1 MTSAESIRTITP
13 TVARRL
19 AIARQRLA
27 GPRPAATHDGVLGV
41 VRALGCLQ
49 LDPISVVARSHHL
62 VLYSR
67 LGPGAPTLVDDL
79 LERER
84 RLFEYWAHAA
94 SIVLTEDYQLHQP
107 MMATYTAGGSAHHQ
121 RVRAWLS
128 DNAALR
134 EHILTRLRDEGPLL
148 SRQFEPDERNPWV
161 SSGWTSGRTVSR
173 MLDYLWLGGEILVAG
188 RQGGQKRW
196 DLAERVLPP
205 DTPRAPLPSRE
216 VVRRAV
222 ERSLRA
228 LGVARPD
235 HISRHFIRG
244 RYPGLAAVLRDL
256 QAEGRIVPLA
266 VADDGVTLP
275 GQWYIHADDLALAD
289 RLAGPDWQP
298 RTALLSPFDNLICD
312 RARTEQLFDFR
323 FRIEIYTPA
332 AKRQYG
338 YYVLPVLHGDRL
350 IGRVDP
356 AFDRRRSCLTVNA
369 IFTEPGALA
378 DAARV
383 ITAAI
388 EDLAACL
395 EARTIDYPAGWTG
408 AGSG

>member
-1 MTSAESIRTITP
+1 MSNAATVQTLSPA
-13 TVARRL
+13 VARRL

-27 GPRPAATHDGVLGV
+27 GPRPAPTPDDVLDL

-49 LDPISVVARSHHL
+49 LDPISTVARSHHL

-67 LGPGAPTLVDDL
+67 LGPGAPRLVDDL
-79 LERER
+79 LERKR

-94 SIVLTEDYQLHQP
+94 SIVLIEDYQLHQP
-107 MMATYTAGGSAHHQ
+107 MMTAYATGDSAYHQ
-121 RVRAWLS
+121 RVRAWLA

-134 EHILTRLRDEGPLL
+134 EHVLGRLRDDGPLL
-148 SRQFEPDERNPWV
+148 SRQFEPDERRPWI
-161 SSGWTSGRTVSR
+161 SSGWSSGRTVSR
-173 MLDYLWLGGEILVAG
+173 MLDYLWLSGAILVAG

-205 DTPRAPLPSRE
+205 NTPRAPLPSRE
-216 VVRRAV
+216 VVRRAA
-222 ERSLRA
+222 ERALRA

-256 QAEGRIVPLA
+256 AAEGRILPVD
-266 VADDGVTLP
+266 VQDDGTRLP
-275 GQWYIHADDLALAD
+275 GQWYIHADDLELAE

-312 RARTEQLFDFR
+312 RTRTELLFDFR
-323 FRIEIYTPA
+323 YRIEIYTPA
-332 AKRQYG
+332 ARREYG
-338 YYVLPVLHGDRL
+338 YYVLPVLHGDQL
-350 IGRVDP
+350 IGRIDP
-356 AFDRRRSCLTVNA
+356 VFDRRQARLTVNS
-369 IFTEPGALA
+369 IFTEPAAPA
-378 DAARV
+378 DAAPA

-395 EARTIDYPAGWTG
+395 GARTIDYPSGW
-408 AGSG
+408 ARPE